1 MESDLRKAK
10 AQPAFHPLKCGRG
23 IFRTLAGES
32 FSCLSF
38 FFAGITAG
46 CRMFMDKDLT
56 NDELKA
62 QITKNKMVSVDA
74 AALNAAASA
83 PQTIT
88 MTDGP
93 LIPKKGEKHVLSSW
107 RITFIGAIILLAG
120 LIIFKPDPYRQIFIV
135 CIQGAPVTFQVTVCA
150 IIGAVIIGT
159 FTGLGSVSSH
169 RWINMISGIY
179 VELIRGIP
187 LLVQLI
193 FIYYA
198 LGRFLHLEGMVAAII
213 ALSICFGA
221 YMGEIMSKTQTFIYV
236 ILPQTVKVVLPAIGN
251 EFISMLKD
259 SSLVSQLAL
268 ADILRKGREYIS
280 RTFLS
285 LETMLIVALIYLIL
299 TLVLSRLVGLLEER
313 LHKK

>member
-1 MESDLRKAK
+1 M
-10 AQPAFHPLKCGRG
+10 
-23 IFRTLAGES
+23 
-32 FSCLSF
+32 
-38 FFAGITAG
+38 
-46 CRMFMDKDLT
+46 KDD
-56 NDELKA
+56 NRIEEELKVES
-62 QITKNKMVSVDA
+62 IRRKVVSVDSVALA
-74 AALNAAASA
+74 AQT
-83 PQTIT
+83 PKTIT

-107 RITFIGAIILLAG
+107 RLTFIGAVVLLLA
-120 LIIFKPDPYRQIFIV
+120 LIIFKPEPYRQIFIV
-135 CIQGAPVTFQVTVCA
+135 CIQGAPVTFEVTICA
-150 IIGAVIIGT
+150 IIGAVVIGT

-169 RWINMISGIY
+169 RWINMISGVY

-198 LGRFLHLEGMVAAII
+198 LGRFLHMEGMMAAII

-221 YMGEIMSKTQTFIYV
+221 YMGEIVRAGIQAIPKGQSEAATALGMTRTQTFIHV

-285 LETMLIVALIYLIL
+285 LETMLVVALIYLIF
-299 TLVLSRLVGLLEER
+299 TLVLSRLVGMLEER
-313 LHKK
+313 LHKNG

>member
-1 MESDLRKAK
+1 
-10 AQPAFHPLKCGRG
+10 
-23 IFRTLAGES
+23 
-32 FSCLSF
+32 
-38 FFAGITAG
+38 
-46 CRMFMDKDLT
+46 MD
-56 NDELKA
+56 NNQIDEALKA
-62 QITKNKMVSVDA
+62 ESIRKKVLSVDA
-74 AALNAAASA
+74 AALNDKKPA
-83 PQTIT
+83 TIT

-107 RITFIGAIILLAG
+107 RVTFIGAIALLLA
-120 LIIFKPDPYRQIFIV
+120 LIIFKPEPYRQIFIV
-135 CIQGAPVTFQVTVCA
+135 CIQGAPVTFHVTVFA
-150 IIGAVIIGT
+150 IIGAVVIGT
-159 FTGLGSVSSH
+159 FAGLGSVSKH
-169 RWINMISGIY
+169 RWINMISGVY

-198 LGRFLHLEGMVAAII
+198 LGRFLHLEGMLAAII
-213 ALSICFGA
+213 SLSICFGA
-221 YMGEIMSKTQTFIYV
+221 YMGEIVRAGIQAIPKGQTEAATALGMSRSQTFIHV

-299 TLVLSRLVGLLEER
+299 TLVLSRLVGMLEER
-313 LHKK
+313 LHKNG

>member
-1 MESDLRKAK
+1 
-10 AQPAFHPLKCGRG
+10 
-23 IFRTLAGES
+23 
-32 FSCLSF
+32 
-38 FFAGITAG
+38 
-46 CRMFMDKDLT
+46 MDKRIDA
-56 NDELKA
+56 EIRAESIK
-62 QITKNKMVSVDA
+62 KKVVSVDS
-74 AALNAAASA
+74 AALNDAR
-83 PQTIT
+83 PKTIT

-93 LIPKKGEKHVLSSW
+93 LIPKKGEKHVLSAW
-107 RITFIGAIILLAG
+107 RVTFIGAILLLAG
-120 LIIFKPDPYRQIFIV
+120 LVIFKPQPYRQIFIV
-135 CIQGAPVTFQVTVCA
+135 CITGAPVTFRVTIFA

-159 FTGLGSVSSH
+159 FAGLGSVSRL
-169 RWINMISGIY
+169 RWVNMISGVY

-198 LGRFLHLEGMVAAII
+198 LGRFLHLEGIVAAII
-213 ALSICFGA
+213 SLSICFGA
-221 YMGEIMSKTQTFIYV
+221 YMGEIVRAGIQAIPKGQTEAATALGMSRTQVFIHV

-268 ADILRKGREYIS
+268 ADILRRGREYIS

-285 LETMLIVALIYLIL
+285 LETMLVVALIYLVF

-313 LHKK
+313 LHKNGQD

>member
-1 MESDLRKAK
+1 MEKEKLEEEIRTETIRKK
-10 AQPAFHPLKCGRG
+10 V
-23 IFRTLAGES
+23 
-32 FSCLSF
+32 
-38 FFAGITAG
+38 
-46 CRMFMDKDLT
+46 
-56 NDELKA
+56 
-62 QITKNKMVSVDA
+62 VSVDSAVLA
-74 AALNAAASA
+74 AQK

-107 RITFIGAIILLAG
+107 RVTFIGAIVLLLG
-120 LIIFKPDPYRQIFIV
+120 LIIFKPEPYRQIFLI
-135 CIQGAPVTFQVTVCA
+135 CIQGAPVTFQVTVFA
-150 IIGAVIIGT
+150 IIGAVVIGT

-169 RWINMISGIY
+169 RWINMISGVY
-179 VELIRGIP
+179 V
-187 LLVQLI
+187 
-193 FIYYA
+193 
-198 LGRFLHLEGMVAAII
+198 I

-221 YMGEIMSKTQTFIYV
+221 YMGEIVRAGIQAIPKGQTEAATALGMSKTQTFIHV

-313 LHKK
+313 LHKNNG

>member
-1 MESDLRKAK
+1 
-10 AQPAFHPLKCGRG
+10 
-23 IFRTLAGES
+23 
-32 FSCLSF
+32 
-38 FFAGITAG
+38 
-46 CRMFMDKDLT
+46 MD
-56 NDELKA
+56 NNQIDEALKA
-62 QITKNKMVSVDA
+62 ESIRKKVLSVDA
-74 AALNAAASA
+74 AALNDKK
-83 PQTIT
+83 PTTIT

-107 RITFIGAIILLAG
+107 RITFIGAIALLLA
-120 LIIFKPDPYRQIFIV
+120 LIIFKPEPYRQIFIV
-135 CIQGAPVTFQVTVCA
+135 CIQGAPVTFQVTIFA
-150 IIGAVIIGT
+150 IIGAVVIGT
-159 FTGLGSVSSH
+159 FAGLGSVSKR
-169 RWINMISGIY
+169 RWINMISGVY

-198 LGRFLHLEGMVAAII
+198 LGRFLHLEGMLAAII
-213 ALSICFGA
+213 SLSICFGA
-221 YMGEIMSKTQTFIYV
+221 YMGEIVRAGIQAIPKGQTEAATALGMSRSQTFIHV

-285 LETMLIVALIYLIL
+285 LETMLIVALIYLIF
-299 TLVLSRLVGLLEER
+299 TLVLSRLVGMLEER
-313 LHKK
+313 LHKNG

>member
-1 MESDLRKAK
+1 
-10 AQPAFHPLKCGRG
+10 
-23 IFRTLAGES
+23 
-32 FSCLSF
+32 
-38 FFAGITAG
+38 
-46 CRMFMDKDLT
+46 MD
-56 NDELKA
+56 NNQIDEALKA
-62 QITKNKMVSVDA
+62 ESIRKKVLSVDA
-74 AALNAAASA
+74 AALNDKKPA
-83 PQTIT
+83 TIT

-107 RITFIGAIILLAG
+107 RITFIGAIALLLA
-120 LIIFKPDPYRQIFIV
+120 LIIFKPEPYRQIFIV
-135 CIQGAPVTFQVTVCA
+135 CIQGAPVTFQVTIFA
-150 IIGAVIIGT
+150 IIGAVVIGT
-159 FTGLGSVSSH
+159 FAGLGSVSKR
-169 RWINMISGIY
+169 RWINMISGVY

-198 LGRFLHLEGMVAAII
+198 LGRFLHLEALGRFLHLEGMLAAII
-213 ALSICFGA
+213 SLSICFGA
-221 YMGEIMSKTQTFIYV
+221 YMGEIVRAGIQAIPKGQTEAATALGMSRSQTFIHV

-285 LETMLIVALIYLIL
+285 LETMLIVALIYLIF
-299 TLVLSRLVGLLEER
+299 TLVLSRLVGMLEER
-313 LHKK
+313 LHKNG